1 MRNEVNDAVVLSISK
16 DELQIMMEKA
26 VQRGLE
32 DIGLYTESAEDRRE
46 TREDLRFARR
56 MRKATDAGAARIGY
70 AVITILT
77 GAALLA
83 FWVGIMTHTQRGVP

>member
-1 MRNEVNDAVVLSISK
+1 MRNEVNDSVVVSISK
-16 DELQIMMEKA
+16 DELQTMMERA

-56 MRKATDAGAARIGY
+56 MRRAMDSTAGKIGY
-70 AVITILT
+70 AVITVMT
-77 GAALLA
+77 GTALVLLWA
-83 FWVGIMTHTQRGVP
+83 GIKIHVLKQ

>member
-1 MRNEVNDAVVLSISK
+1 MRNEVNDSVVVSISK
-16 DELQIMMEKA
+16 DELQTMMERA

-56 MRKATDAGAARIGY
+56 MRRAMDSTAGKIAY
-70 AVITILT
+70 AVITIIT
-77 GAALLA
+77 GAALVMLWA
-83 FWVGIMTHTQRGVP
+83 GIKIHVLKQ